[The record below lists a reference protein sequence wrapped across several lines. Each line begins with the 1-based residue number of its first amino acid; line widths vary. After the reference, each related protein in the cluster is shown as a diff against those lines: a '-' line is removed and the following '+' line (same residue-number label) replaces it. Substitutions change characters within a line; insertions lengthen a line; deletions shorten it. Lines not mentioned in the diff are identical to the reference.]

1 MKWITPLGFLGLI
14 SLAVL
19 LLIYLLKPNYQQK
32 VVSSTH
38 VWKLSLRYR
47 KKRLPISRLRNLIL
61 FICQMLIL
69 TACAFM
75 LAQPIIAANSLPENT
90 EKILIIDSSA
100 SMQASKGADT
110 RFDRAVDEVRETAN
124 NVLRGGGTVSVII
137 ADSAPRFLVQRIG
150 SESTGELNTAL
161 DGLKCANG
169 GSNTDKAME
178 LAEAVLAENPSAE
191 VVLYTGTRY
200 TDASGVTVVD
210 VGEEGEWNAAV
221 LDVTESVVDGAYTF
235 TVKVASYGKDIRLR
249 VALAVNDIND
259 SEINEQDGI
268 SYPGTGQTLHLYEEV
283 ECVGDAVQTV
293 VFDTKNL
300 EGLGGDDNEFAV
312 VYSYTSA
319 HVVIEDVDDCIP
331 GDNSFDLY
339 GGKKQK
345 MRVQYYSTDANLF
358 FYGAI
363 MTLRK
368 NYEKRWDF
376 EFKVVD
382 NGQPATEGYD
392 LYIFEHTMPEVLP
405 TDGVSILVNPDKA
418 PQGSDIVLGE
428 TVQREATLEP
438 GLPSPITQVLKLDG
452 IELNEYTQLQSYDGY
467 EVLLHFAGDPVFLVR
482 NEETAKTA
490 VFTFRLGMS
499 TLSVAPEFPLLV
511 YNLFEYYL
519 PATVGKNVFA
529 VGEEINVNAR
539 GPVLTVAGPGVRE
552 DLDEFPAKLEFSQPG
567 TYTLSQTLI
576 SDETVTDY
584 IYVRIPAEQSNICRV
599 EHVLE
604 APYAE
609 KNDGLLD
616 TDLMIW
622 FAVAL
627 VALIVA
633 EWVLQAREQF

>member
-124 NVLRGGGTVSVII
+124 DVLRGGGTVSVII

>member
-633 EWVLQAREQF
+633 EWVLQAREQL

>member
-137 ADSAPRFLVQRIG
+137 ADSAPRFLVQRRG

>member
-405 TDGVSILVNPDKA
+405 TDGVSILVNPNKA

>member
-576 SDETVTDY
+576 SEETVTDY

>member
-100 SMQASKGADT
+100 SMHASKGADT

>member
-14 SLAVL
+14 SLAFL